1 MQGHAQA
8 HGHALDLRQHWMP
21 TLDARI
27 SVDRG
32 EPGEG
37 IRLGNPVAAI
47 TDQDGLTADS
57 VAYLCGP
64 PAMIEAARK
73 HLDELGLAPDNIFAE
88 QFVAST

>member
-1 MQGHAQA
+1 MGWFKNMAGAFAVATLLAAALPTQA
-8 HGHALDLRQHWMP
+8 RAP
-21 TLDARI
+21 TWI
-27 SVDRG
+27 PQSSN
-32 EPGEG
+32 
-37 IRLGNPVAAI
+37 GNPVAAI

-73 HLDELGLAPDNIFAE
+73 HLEHLGLAPENIFAE